1 MVMALRILDG
11 PCAPELIF
19 GENTEKGLSED
30 DQTIGQQWRNELRA
44 REFATIGRRVDSA
57 DFAGPE
63 SRKRRYEADLRK
75 TNGNGAVEPNRIVKQ
90 KNATLPKRLFK
101 AYRTCKI
108 IYNYRRGRGEPLR
121 STCYMLNA
129 QEVLEALREFRK
141 MECE

>member
-1 MVMALRILDG
+1 MALRILDG

-19 GENTEKGLSED
+19 VENTEKGLSED

-75 TNGNGAVEPNRIVKQ
+75 TNGNGAV
-90 KNATLPKRLFK
+90 
-101 AYRTCKI
+101 
-108 IYNYRRGRGEPLR
+108 
-121 STCYMLNA
+121 
-129 QEVLEALREFRK
+129 
-141 MECE
+141 

>member
-19 GENTEKGLSED
+19 VENTEKGLSED

-90 KNATLPKRLFK
+90 KTQ
-101 AYRTCKI
+101 
-108 IYNYRRGRGEPLR
+108 R
-121 STCYMLNA
+121 SQNDCLKLTEHA
-129 QEVLEALREFRK
+129 K
-141 MECE
+141 